1 MSCHTYILGLDI
13 KVLALVVIRVWMGLG
28 PSLCPSLLSIIPQ
41 STLRSSCRYVQLS
54 GMKSTLLLSLVY
66 DLLKVKIG
74 ERYTWVHMLKN
85 HKIM

>member
-28 PSLCPSLLSIIPQ
+28 PSLCPNLLSIIPQ
-41 STLRSSCRYVQLS
+41 STLRSSCRYVCIIIVANRR
-54 GMKSTLLLSLVY
+54 MKSLVS

-74 ERYTWVHMLKN
+74 ERYAYN
-85 HKIM
+85 IC